1 MVDSR
6 TPVIVGVGQ
15 FTERVDDPAYR
26 GMSAVELAT
35 EAVRAA
41 LADTGA
47 DVDAVAKAIQVF
59 AGLRQFEICTPFASA
74 PLGCSDNY
82 IRSVAAR
89 VGADPQRAVLE
100 SIGGNG
106 PQKLVT
112 EFAGA
117 IAAGEI
123 EAALI
128 LGSENGSTLKTFAG
142 GAGASEATGQNPDKP
157 DHSETVGGQLDDRGY
172 GFEQYMSEY
181 TANHGL
187 TGAPVQY
194 GLLDNARRGRL
205 GLSVEKYRLMMAEL
219 FAPFSKVAAKNPFS
233 SSPVERSVEELVTVT
248 ADNRMICDPY
258 PRLMVARDTVNQ
270 GAAALLMSVEAARKL
285 GVPEEKWVYLHGH
298 ADLREQ
304 DLLDREDL
312 SVSHSSKRSVAE
324 ALRVA
329 GIGIDDV
336 ATFDLYSCFPLPVF
350 AVCDDFGLTADDP
363 RGLTLTG
370 GLPYFGGPGN
380 SYSLHGI
387 AETVAA
393 MRDKPGAF
401 GLVGANGG
409 IMSKYSVGVYSTTPV
424 DWSPDRSAQL
434 QAEIAAL
441 PKVAVTR
448 NANGTGAIETY
459 SVRYGWPERTGVII
473 GRLDADDSRFMAIA
487 TDEALVA
494 SMSDGDPLG
503 AAIVVT
509 AGADGI
515 NRATLA

>member
-1 MVDSR
+1 MVDPR

-15 FTERVDDPAYR
+15 FTERIDDPDYR

-47 DVDAVAKAIQVF
+47 DVAAVAKAIQVF

-74 PLGCSDNY
+74 PLGASDNY
-82 IRSVAAR
+82 IRSVAQR
-89 VGADPQRAVLE
+89 VGADPERAVLE
-100 SIGGNG
+100 PIGGNG
-106 PQKLVT
+106 PQKLVS
-112 EFAGA
+112 EFGGA

-123 EAALI
+123 EVALI

-142 GAGASEATGQNPDKP
+142 RDDGP

-181 TANHGL
+181 TAKHGL

-194 GLLDNARRGRL
+194 GLLDNARRRRL
-205 GLSVEKYRLMMAEL
+205 GLSVDEYRLAMAEL

-233 SSPVERSVEELVTVT
+233 SSPTERSVEELATVTV
-248 ADNRMICDPY
+248 DNRMICDPY

-270 GAAALLMSVEAARKL
+270 GAAALIMSVDAARKL

-298 ADLREQ
+298 ADQREQ
-304 DLLDREDL
+304 DLLERED
-312 SVSHSSKRSVAE
+312 VSISYSSKQAVTE
-324 ALRVA
+324 ALRGT

-336 ATFDLYSCFPLPVF
+336 ATFDLYSCFPFPVF
-350 AVCDDFGLTADDP
+350 VVCDDFGLGADDP

-393 MRDKPGAF
+393 MRDKPGTF

-409 IMSKYSVGVYSTTPV
+409 VMSKYSVGVYSTTPTEWV
-424 DWSPDRSAQL
+424 PDRSPAL
-434 QAEIAAL
+434 QADIAAL

-448 NANGTGAIETY
+448 NANGAGVIETY
-459 SVRYGWPERTGVII
+459 SVRYDWPERTGVII
-473 GRLDADDSRFMAIA
+473 GRLDADNSRFMALT
-487 TDEALVA
+487 TDAALLEL
-494 SMSDGDPLG
+494 MTDGDPLG
-503 AAIVVT
+503 AAITVT
-509 AGADGI
+509 AGEDGI
-515 NRATLA
+515 NRAVLA

>member
-1 MVDSR
+1 MVDPR

-15 FTERVDDPAYR
+15 FTERIDDPDYR

-47 DVDAVAKAIQVF
+47 DVTAVAKAIEVF
-59 AGLRQFEICTPFASA
+59 AGLRQFEICTPYATA

-82 IRSVAAR
+82 IRSVANR
-89 VGADPQRAVLE
+89 VGADPERAVLE
-100 SIGGNG
+100 PIGGNG
-106 PQKLVT
+106 PQKLVS
-112 EFAGA
+112 EFGGA
-117 IAAGEI
+117 IAAGDLEV
-123 EAALI
+123 ALI

-142 GAGASEATGQNPDKP
+142 RDDGP
-157 DHSETVGGQLDDRGY
+157 DHSETVGGQLDDLGY

-194 GLLDNARRGRL
+194 GLLDNARRARL
-205 GLSVEKYRLMMAEL
+205 GLSVEEYRLKMAEL

-233 SSPVERSVEELVTVT
+233 SSPVERSVEELATVT

-270 GAAALLMSVEAARKL
+270 GAAAVLMSVEAARKL

-298 ADLREQ
+298 ADQREQ
-304 DLLDREDL
+304 DLLDREDV
-312 SVSHSSKRSVAE
+312 SVSYSEKQAVAE
-324 ALRVA
+324 ALRGA
-329 GIGIDDV
+329 GITIDDV
-336 ATFDLYSCFPLPVF
+336 ATFDLYSCFPFPVF
-350 AVCDDFGLTADDP
+350 AVCDDFGLAANDP

-409 IMSKYSVGVYSTTPV
+409 VMSKYSVGVYSTTPV
-424 DWSPDRSAQL
+424 DWAPDRSKEL
-434 QAEIAAL
+434 QADIAAL
-441 PKVAVTR
+441 PKLAVTR
-448 NANGTGAIETY
+448 NANGAGVIETY
-459 SVRYGWPERTGVII
+459 SVRYDWPERTGVII
-473 GRLDADDSRFMAIA
+473 GRLDADGSRFMAIS
-487 TDEALVA
+487 TDDDLVTL
-494 SMSDGDPLG
+494 MTTGDPLG
-503 AAIVVT
+503 AKITVT
-509 AGADGI
+509 AGEDGK
-515 NRATLA
+515 NRAVLA